1 MGPDYPGSLSAW
13 PCGSR
18 TTAMHDRTFARPL
31 AGRRFGAMQAIDP
44 TQRVADLRLR
54 GASSRPVR
62 VRWPAGAPTPA
73 PLVVFLPDLAA
84 DGVGPADE
92 RLCHELC
99 AGVGAVV
106 LCAPWGASGVG
117 GSDSPLERA
126 AGVLEWSADHA
137 GELAGDPCRLVLAG
151 SGAGVA
157 ACVALALRARE
168 RGWPRIT
175 RQFLVLCESASRPSE
190 VREAARSAIS
200 DLPDRVQVAAAP
212 ATVAVPGG
220 RPTRCAARLRAR
232 GIAVDELALE
242 DVEALS
248 RSLRVALEAGA

>member
-1 MGPDYPGSLSAW
+1 
-13 PCGSR
+13 
-18 TTAMHDRTFARPL
+18 
-31 AGRRFGAMQAIDP
+31 MQAIDP
-44 TQRVADLRLR
+44 TQRAADLRLR

-62 VRWPAGAPTPA
+62 VRWPAGARSPA
-73 PLVVFLPDLAA
+73 PLVVFLPDLAPS
-84 DGVGPADE
+84 DGVDPADE

-106 LCAPWGASGVG
+106 LCAPWATSGVG

-137 GELAGDPCRLVLAG
+137 GELAGDPDRLLLAG

-157 ACVALALRARE
+157 ACVALALRARK

-175 RQFLVLCESASRPSE
+175 RQLLVLCASASRPSA

-200 DLPDRVQVAAAP
+200 DLPDDVGVAAAP

-220 RPTRCAARLRAR
+220 RPTRCAERLRAR
-232 GIAVDELALE
+232 GIAVDELPLE
-242 DVEALS
+242 DVEALA
-248 RSLRVALEAGA
+248 RSLRGALEVGT

>member
-1 MGPDYPGSLSAW
+1 
-13 PCGSR
+13 
-18 TTAMHDRTFARPL
+18 
-31 AGRRFGAMQAIDP
+31 MQAIDP

-73 PLVVFLPDLAA
+73 PLVVFLPDLTPS
-84 DGVGPADE
+84 DGVDPADE

-99 AGVGAVV
+99 AGLGAVV
-106 LCAPWGASGVG
+106 LCAPWAASVARGSGA
-117 GSDSPLERA
+117 PLERA

-137 GELAGDPCRLVLAG
+137 DELAGDPDRLLLAG

-157 ACVALALRARE
+157 ACVTLALRARE

-175 RQFLVLCESASRPSE
+175 RQLLVLCASASRPSA

-200 DLPDRVQVAAAP
+200 DLPDDVGIAAAP

-220 RPTRCAARLRAR
+220 RPTRCVERLRAR
-232 GIAVDELALE
+232 GIEVDELALE

-248 RSLRVALEAGA
+248 RSLRGALEVGT

>member
-1 MGPDYPGSLSAW
+1 
-13 PCGSR
+13 
-18 TTAMHDRTFARPL
+18 MHDRTFARPR
-31 AGRRFGAMQAIDP
+31 AGRRFHAMQAIDP

-62 VRWPAGAPTPA
+62 VRWPAGAPTPT
-73 PLVVFLPDLAA
+73 PLVVFLPDLTPSG
-84 DGVGPADE
+84 GVDPADE

-99 AGVGAVV
+99 AGVGVVV
-106 LCAPWGASGVG
+106 LCAPWAASVPR
-117 GSDSPLERA
+117 GSGSPLERA

-137 GELAGDPCRLVLAG
+137 GELAGDPDRLVLAG

-175 RQFLVLCESASRPSE
+175 RQLLLLCESAWHPSA
-190 VREAARSAIS
+190 VREAAGSAIS
-200 DLPDRVQVAAAP
+200 DLPDDVGSAAAP

-220 RPTRCAARLRAR
+220 GPTRCAERLRAR

-248 RSLRVALEAGA
+248 RSLRGALEVGT

>member
-1 MGPDYPGSLSAW
+1 
-13 PCGSR
+13 
-18 TTAMHDRTFARPL
+18 
-31 AGRRFGAMQAIDP
+31 MQAIDP
-44 TQRVADLRLR
+44 TQRAADLRLR

-62 VRWPAGAPTPA
+62 VRWPAGARSPA
-73 PLVVFLPDLAA
+73 PLVVFLPDLAPS
-84 DGVGPADE
+84 DGVDPADE

-106 LCAPWGASGVG
+106 LCAPWATSGVG

-137 GELAGDPCRLVLAG
+137 GELAGDPDRLLLAG

-157 ACVALALRARE
+157 ACVALALRARK

-175 RQFLVLCESASRPSE
+175 RQLLVLCASASRPSA

-200 DLPDRVQVAAAP
+200 DLPDDVGVAAAP

-220 RPTRCAARLRAR
+220 RPTRCAERLRAR

-248 RSLRVALEAGA
+248 RSLRGALEVGT

>member
-1 MGPDYPGSLSAW
+1 
-13 PCGSR
+13 
-18 TTAMHDRTFARPL
+18 
-31 AGRRFGAMQAIDP
+31 MQAIDP
-44 TQRVADLRLR
+44 TQRAADLRLR

-62 VRWPAGAPTPA
+62 VRWPAGARSPA
-73 PLVVFLPDLAA
+73 PLVVFLPDLAPS
-84 DGVGPADE
+84 DGVDPADE

-106 LCAPWGASGVG
+106 LCAPWATSGVG

-137 GELAGDPCRLVLAG
+137 GELAGDPDRLVLAG

-175 RQFLVLCESASRPSE
+175 RQLLVLCASASRPSA

-200 DLPDRVQVAAAP
+200 DLPDDVGVAAAP

-220 RPTRCAARLRAR
+220 RPTRCAERLRAR

-242 DVEALS
+242 DVEALA
-248 RSLRVALEAGA
+248 RSLRGALEVGT

>member
-1 MGPDYPGSLSAW
+1 
-13 PCGSR
+13 
-18 TTAMHDRTFARPL
+18 MHDRTFAQPR

-44 TQRVADLRLR
+44 TQRAADLRLR

-62 VRWPAGAPTPA
+62 VRWPAGARSPA
-73 PLVVFLPDLAA
+73 PLVVFLPDLAPS
-84 DGVGPADE
+84 DGVDPADE

-106 LCAPWGASGVG
+106 LCAPWATSGVG

-137 GELAGDPCRLVLAG
+137 GELAGDPDRLLLAG

-157 ACVALALRARE
+157 ACVALALRARK

-175 RQFLVLCESASRPSE
+175 RQLLVLCASASRPSA

-200 DLPDRVQVAAAP
+200 DLPDDVEVAAAP

-220 RPTRCAARLRAR
+220 RPTRCAERLRAR
-232 GIAVDELALE
+232 GIAVDELPLE
-242 DVEALS
+242 DVVALS
-248 RSLRVALEAGA
+248 RSLRGALEVGT

>member
-1 MGPDYPGSLSAW
+1 
-13 PCGSR
+13 
-18 TTAMHDRTFARPL
+18 
-31 AGRRFGAMQAIDP
+31 MQAIDP

-62 VRWPAGAPTPA
+62 VRWPAGARSPA
-73 PLVVFLPDLAA
+73 PLVVFLPDLAPS
-84 DGVGPADE
+84 DGVDPADE

-106 LCAPWGASGVG
+106 LCAPWTTSGVG

-137 GELAGDPCRLVLAG
+137 GELAGDPDRLLLAG

-175 RQFLVLCESASRPSE
+175 RQLLVLCASASRPSA

-200 DLPDRVQVAAAP
+200 DLPDDVEVAAAP

-220 RPTRCAARLRAR
+220 RPTRCAEQLRAR
-232 GIAVDELALE
+232 GIAVDELPLE
-242 DVEALS
+242 DVVALS
-248 RSLRVALEAGA
+248 RSLRGALEVGT

>member
-1 MGPDYPGSLSAW
+1 
-13 PCGSR
+13 
-18 TTAMHDRTFARPL
+18 
-31 AGRRFGAMQAIDP
+31 MQAIDP

-73 PLVVFLPDLAA
+73 PLVVFLPDLTPSDAV
-84 DGVGPADE
+84 DPADE

-99 AGVGAVV
+99 AGLGAVV
-106 LCAPWGASGVG
+106 LCAPWVASVARGSGA
-117 GSDSPLERA
+117 PLERA

-137 GELAGDPCRLVLAG
+137 GELAGDPDRLLLAG

-175 RQFLVLCESASRPSE
+175 RQLLVLCASASRPSA
-190 VREAARSAIS
+190 VPEAARSAIS
-200 DLPDRVQVAAAP
+200 DLPDDVGIAAAP

-220 RPTRCAARLRAR
+220 RPTRCAERLRAR
-232 GIAVDELALE
+232 GIEVDELALE
-242 DVEALS
+242 DVEVLS
-248 RSLRVALEAGA
+248 RSLRGALEVGT